1 MMELTEAKLKQ
12 MILEAFRTRYNLDS
26 GIPTPDEKLRS
37 DLGDE
42 TYEKI
47 QSLDKDQADI
57 MKQSLDPNYPRE
69 SNRTGFDEFLEEYGF
84 EGFKAP
90 PSWKTLHS
98 QYNSRSWHKG
108 MMYTPGSSEI
118 RITYNITLNNFFR
131 YEIKLK
137 NRPIQG
143 SKVESTIASG
153 NIKYPD
159 MFKLDLLTKEKLK
172 DADNMVLSRERENLK
187 AVLEKLK

>member
-98 QYNSRSWHKG
+98 QYNSRS
-108 MMYTPGSSEI
+108 
-118 RITYNITLNNFFR
+118 
-131 YEIKLK
+131 
-137 NRPIQG
+137 
-143 SKVESTIASG
+143 
-153 NIKYPD
+153 
-159 MFKLDLLTKEKLK
+159 
-172 DADNMVLSRERENLK
+172 
-187 AVLEKLK
+187 